1 LAGGWLEP
9 IRLATNNSTK
19 KMAQGLVTKLRL
31 PSKDAFAGTNQAC
44 NQNRYKKAQATGST
58 VVQLKDWSDRGGADR
73 LG

>member
-1 LAGGWLEP
+1 
-9 IRLATNNSTK
+9 
-19 KMAQGLVTKLRL
+19 MAQGLVTKLRL